1 MRTVEASNMRDEVSR
16 TLFERACKVLV
27 GGVNSPVRA
36 FKGVGGTPRFI
47 REAKGA
53 YVTDA
58 DGNSLIDYVC
68 SWGALLFGHAHDF
81 IREALDRCAEKG
93 TSYGYPTELE
103 IELAELVREL
113 APHVEMIRFVNSGSE
128 ATAGA
133 VRLARGVT
141 RRPKI
146 LKCSGC
152 YHGAVDSL
160 LVTAGS
166 GVATL
171 SIPETVGVPQS
182 VADDTLVIP
191 YNDVSALESV
201 FAKHG
206 AELAAFI
213 LEPVAGNMGLV
224 PPDLLFLRRARELTT
239 EVGALLI
246 FDEVMTGFRI
256 AAGGAVELY
265 RVVPDLVCFGKII
278 GGGVPCGAFGGRRE
292 IMQNLAPVG
301 PVYQAG
307 TLAGNPLAVSVGLAT
322 LREILCAGGAL
333 YQELDRRAARLADG
347 LEERCRAAGVP
358 VTVQRVG
365 SMFTVFFSPSKCIRN
380 YEEARSC
387 DTQRFAAFFHAMLR
401 NGIHLPPSQFEC
413 WFLTTAHD
421 DVVIERTLAA
431 CERALREM

>member
-1 MRTVEASNMRDEVSR
+1 MRDEVSR

-68 SWGALLFGHAHDF
+68 SWGALLFGHAPDF
-81 IREALDRCAEKG
+81 VREALDRCAEKG

-322 LREILCAGGAL
+322 LREILCAGRAL